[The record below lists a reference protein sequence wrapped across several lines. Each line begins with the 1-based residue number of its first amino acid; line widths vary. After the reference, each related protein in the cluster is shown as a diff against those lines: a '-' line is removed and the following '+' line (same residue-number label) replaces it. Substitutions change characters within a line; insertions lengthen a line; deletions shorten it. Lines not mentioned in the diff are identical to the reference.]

1 MRLTEH
7 FTLLEFTAS
16 DAARRLRID
25 NTPGSTALHALQRL
39 AELMEQVRDVLG
51 GVPVLISS
59 GYRSAALNAAVGGSA
74 TSAHLLGLA
83 ADFTAPAFG
92 EPRAICEELIAAGLV
107 WDQLILEHPSAEAPG
122 GRWVHIGLPQLGKPR
137 RQILTAIKRGGKT
150 RYETGLVRP

>member
-25 NTPGSTALHALQRL
+25 NTPVTTALHALQRL

-92 EPRAICEELIAAGLV
+92 TPRAICQELIAAGVV
-107 WDQLILEHPSAEAPG
+107 WDQLILEHPSAADPD

-137 RQILTAIKRGGKT
+137 RQILTAINRGGRV

>member
-1 MRLTEH
+1 MNLTEH

-25 NTPGSTALHALQRL
+25 NTPGTTAMHALQRL
-39 AELMEQVRDVLG
+39 SELLEEVRDVLG
-51 GVPVLISS
+51 GVPILISS

-92 EPRAICEELIAAGLV
+92 SPRAICQELIAAGLV
-107 WDQLILEHPSAEAPG
+107 WDQLILERPSAAVPD

-137 RQILTAIKRGGKT
+137 RQILTAINRGGRV

>member
-1 MRLTEH
+1 MNLTKH

-25 NTPGSTALHALQRL
+25 NTPGTTALPALQRL

-92 EPRAICEELIAAGLV
+92 SPRAICQELIVAGLV
-107 WDQLILEHPSAEAPG
+107 WDQLILERPSAAEPD

-137 RQILTAIKRGGKT
+137 RQILTAINRGGRV
-150 RYETGLVRP
+150 RYETGLVLS

>member
-1 MRLTEH
+1 
-7 FTLLEFTAS
+7 
-16 DAARRLRID
+16 
-25 NTPGSTALHALQRL
+25 
-39 AELMEQVRDVLG
+39 MEQVRDVLG

-83 ADFTAPAFG
+83 ADFTSPAFG
-92 EPRAICEELIAAGLV
+92 APRAICEELIAAGLV
-107 WDQLILEHPSAEAPG
+107 WDQLILEHPSAADPD

-137 RQILTAIKRGGKT
+137 QQILTAINRGGRV

>member
-1 MRLTEH
+1 MNLTKH

-25 NTPGSTALHALQRL
+25 NTPGTTALHALQRL

-51 GVPVLISS
+51 GVPILISS

-92 EPRAICEELIAAGLV
+92 TPRAICEELIAAGLV
-107 WDQLILEHPSAEAPG
+107 WDQLILEHPSAEASG

-150 RYETGLVRP
+150 RYEIGLVRP

>member
-1 MRLTEH
+1 MNLTKH

-25 NTPGSTALHALQRL
+25 NTPGTTALHALQHL

-92 EPRAICEELIAAGLV
+92 SPRAICQELIAAGLV
-107 WDQLILEHPSAEAPG
+107 WDQLILEHPSAAEPD

-137 RQILTAIKRGGKT
+137 RQILTAINRGGRV
-150 RYETGLVRP
+150 RYETGLVLS

>member
-1 MRLTEH
+1 MKLTEH

-16 DAARRLRID
+16 DKARQLRID

-83 ADFTAPAFG
+83 CDFTAPAFG
-92 EPRAICEELIAAGLV
+92 TPRAICEELIAAGLV
-107 WDQLILEHPSAEAPG
+107 WDQLILEHPTPAAPG
-122 GRWVHIGLPQLGKPR
+122 GQWVHNGLPQLGKPR

-150 RYETGLVRP
+150 RYEIGLVRP

>member
-25 NTPGSTALHALQRL
+25 NTPGTTALHALQHL

-83 ADFTAPAFG
+83 ADFTAPSFG
-92 EPRAICEELIAAGLV
+92 TPRAICEELIAAGLV
-107 WDQLILEHPSAEAPG
+107 WDQLILEHPTPAAPG
-122 GRWVHIGLPQLGKPR
+122 GQWVHIGLPQLGKPR

-150 RYETGLVRP
+150 RYEIGLVRP

>member
-25 NTPGSTALHALQRL
+25 NTPGTTALHALQRL

-92 EPRAICEELIAAGLV
+92 TPRAICEELIAAGLV

-137 RQILTAIKRGGKT
+137 RQILTAINRGGRV